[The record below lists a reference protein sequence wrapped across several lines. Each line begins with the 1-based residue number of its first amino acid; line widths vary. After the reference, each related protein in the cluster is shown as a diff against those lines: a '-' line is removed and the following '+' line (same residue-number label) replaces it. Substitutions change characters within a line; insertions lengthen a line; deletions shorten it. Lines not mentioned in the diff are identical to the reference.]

1 VSRTRRKRVARSDST
16 ERRDA
21 RPGSRGTWRITV
33 PVIVVVAIVTA
44 GWIVFRVSRT
54 PGPASTGTPG
64 TTDAAAPWGDAAL
77 AVGPVEA
84 YARGVALVDSG
95 LSVASLPYLARAV
108 SAPGAPWQAWRAYA
122 SALHNVAMSAVTEP
136 FAEGEAAPR
145 SSFER
150 IRMERMALE
159 RLDRAE
165 MLTQANEDR
174 AIVRLT
180 RGQFLRTWGFPWDAL
195 QDFHR
200 AGEIAEHWRDMG
212 PYYAKLMRDP
222 QRPET
227 R

>member
-1 VSRTRRKRVARSDST
+1 M
-16 ERRDA
+16 
-21 RPGSRGTWRITV
+21 
-33 PVIVVVAIVTA
+33 IVVVAIVTA
-44 GWIVFRVSRT
+44 GWIVLRVWKT

-64 TTDAAAPWGDAAL
+64 TTDAAAPWGDDAL

-136 FAEGEAAPR
+136 SAEGEAAPR

-165 MLTQANEDR
+165 VLTQANEDR

-195 QDFHR
+195 QELPPRRRDRRTVARHGALLREVDARPAAPRFALR
-200 AGEIAEHWRDMG
+200 AVSPRDARG
-212 PYYAKLMRDP
+212 RS
-222 QRPET
+222 
-227 R
+227 